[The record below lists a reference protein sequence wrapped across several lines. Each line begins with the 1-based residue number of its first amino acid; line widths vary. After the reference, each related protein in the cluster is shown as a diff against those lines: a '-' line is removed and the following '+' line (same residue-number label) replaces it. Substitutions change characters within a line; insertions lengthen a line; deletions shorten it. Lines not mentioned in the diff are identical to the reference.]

1 MDLPNFWIV
10 KDPAALGD
18 NLVGFRKP
26 DSVAA
31 LLIEGLSTDDGVTLE
46 RVPFGGGEA
55 DGILVVLNAE
65 TATKLYDRMEGYIQS
80 RKARDENV
88 PNDNEAV
95 VAKWALTTGDVA
107 LFVADTRGMDFAQDA
122 LETFMGF
129 DKIPLHSSNKAVMS
143 QRFDAAALLAQ
154 ESEGGE
160 YKAVFSNE
168 VRQALTELAAPPAP
182 APKRRAG
189 PR

>member
-55 DGILVVLNAE
+55 DGILVVLSAE

-122 LETFMGF
+122 LETFMGL